1 MSASAGTEELR
12 VIVVDDDAGV
22 RNALHRLFRA
32 EGIAVEAY
40 DSATALLA
48 RGDLEHPA
56 VLVLDIQM
64 PGMTGLEL
72 QSLLVE
78 RGSSPPIVFLTG
90 ASSVPLAVTAMR
102 RGAADFVEKPF
113 DNADLV
119 RRVRGAAAGAPRGA
133 APSRRHD
140 CARRIAALTPR
151 EREVMALVVAGHSN
165 KEVARKLAV
174 SPRTVEVH
182 RLHLMEKLEAGSL
195 AELVRMALAADG
207 T

>member
-1 MSASAGTEELR
+1 MSFSGGTEELR
-12 VIVVDDDAGV
+12 VIVVDDDTGV
-22 RNALHRLFRA
+22 RNALYRLFRA

-48 RGDLEHPA
+48 RGNLAHPA

-64 PGMTGLEL
+64 PGMSGLEL
-72 QSLLVE
+72 QSVLVE
-78 RGSSPPIVFLTG
+78 RGSRTPIVFLTG

-119 RRVRGAAAGAPRGA
+119 RRVHGAATRTPRVAVSSQLHDYARLAG
-133 APSRRHD
+133 
-140 CARRIAALTPR
+140 ALTPR

-182 RLHLMEKLEAGSL
+182 RLHMMEKMGAGSL
-195 AELVRMALAADG
+195 AELVRMALAVDG
-207 T
+207 A

>member
-1 MSASAGTEELR
+1 MSFSGGTEELR
-12 VIVVDDDAGV
+12 VIVVDDDTGV
-22 RNALHRLFRA
+22 RNALYRLFRA

-48 RGDLEHPA
+48 RGNLAHPA

-64 PGMTGLEL
+64 PGMSGLEL
-72 QSLLVE
+72 QSVLVE
-78 RGSSPPIVFLTG
+78 RGSRTPIVFLTG

-119 RRVRGAAAGAPRGA
+119 RRVRGAATRTPRVA
-133 APSRRHD
+133 VSSQLHD
-140 CARRIAALTPR
+140 YARRAAALTPR

-182 RLHLMEKLEAGSL
+182 RLHMMEKMGAGSL
-195 AELVRMALAADG
+195 AELVRMALAVDG
-207 T
+207 A

>member
-1 MSASAGTEELR
+1 MSFSGGTEELR
-12 VIVVDDDAGV
+12 VIVVDDDTGV
-22 RNALHRLFRA
+22 RNALYRLFRA

-48 RGDLEHPA
+48 RGNLAHPA

-64 PGMTGLEL
+64 PGMSGLEL
-72 QSLLVE
+72 QSVLVE
-78 RGSSPPIVFLTG
+78 RGSRTPIVFLTG

-119 RRVRGAAAGAPRGA
+119 RRVPGAATRTPRVA
-133 APSRRHD
+133 VSSQLHD
-140 CARRIAALTPR
+140 YARRAAALTPR

-182 RLHLMEKLEAGSL
+182 RLHMMEKMGAGSL
-195 AELVRMALAADG
+195 AELVRMALAVDG
-207 T
+207 A

>member
-1 MSASAGTEELR
+1 MSFSGGTEELR
-12 VIVVDDDAGV
+12 VIVVDDDTGV
-22 RNALHRLFRA
+22 RNALYRLFRA

-48 RGDLEHPA
+48 RGNLAHPA

-64 PGMTGLEL
+64 PGMSGLEL
-72 QSLLVE
+72 QSVLVE
-78 RGSSPPIVFLTG
+78 RGSRTPIVFLTG

-102 RGAADFVEKPF
+102 RGAADCVEKPF

-119 RRVRGAAAGAPRGA
+119 RRVRGAATRTPRVA
-133 APSRRHD
+133 VSSQLHD
-140 CARRIAALTPR
+140 YARRAAALTPR

-182 RLHLMEKLEAGSL
+182 RLHMMEKMGAGSL
-195 AELVRMALAADG
+195 AELVRMALAVDG
-207 T
+207 A